1 MRKFLALALAAISF
15 LPVSAQVQLEES
27 EDVDE
32 FEAVPELEPESQF
45 EASVSGDLVSR
56 YMWRG
61 TDMAGV
67 SLQPSL
73 TIAWKGLS
81 LNVGGNVPFEKE
93 GTKDLDVTLNYS
105 LFGFNIG
112 AIDYWTADVD
122 PRNRYFYYGG
132 ETACP
137 HQLEANIGN
146 TCKYGSLQAY
156 TMVYGNDYKID
167 GSRAFSTYI
176 ELSVPFRAGGLDWDV
191 RAGVTPME
199 SAGTTYEEEYTTASG
214 KTKTK
219 TKGDWL
225 YGESFTCCMASVRAT
240 KNLKF
245 KDFKVPVYV
254 ELHTNPYLQRAN
266 LVLGI
271 SVSSL

>member
-1 MRKFLALALAAISF
+1 MRKFLALALAARSCM
-15 LPVSAQVQLEES
+15 PVSAQVQLEES

-81 LNVGGNVPFEKE
+81 LNVGGSVPFEKE

-137 HQLEANIGN
+137 HQLEANIGY